1 MPPWP
6 SCTGAISRWLGDPD
20 QPPHVLS
27 SPGCLS
33 PARPTYNARI
43 FSTAPPMQHLTI
55 VSTGGTIDK
64 IYFDDKSDYKIG
76 APQIGEILGQL
87 GVAFQFDVI
96 PILRK
101 DSLHMGA
108 EDRALVRSTIELQPH
123 RHVLITHG
131 TDTMVET
138 ARELAGIEGKVIVLT
153 GALNPARFQGSD
165 AVFNIGCAVAAV
177 QTLPDG
183 VYITM
188 NGRVWDPAK
197 VRKNRDANR
206 FEALAD

>member
-1 MPPWP
+1 
-6 SCTGAISRWLGDPD
+6 
-20 QPPHVLS
+20 
-27 SPGCLS
+27 
-33 PARPTYNARI
+33 
-43 FSTAPPMQHLTI
+43 MQHLTI
-55 VSTGGTIDK
+55 VTTGGTIDK

-76 APQIGEILGQL
+76 APQISEILGQL

-101 DSLHMGA
+101 DSLHINA
-108 EDRALVRSTIELQPH
+108 DDRTLIRSTIEAQPH
-123 RHVLITHG
+123 RHVLVTHG

-138 ARELAGIEGKVIVLT
+138 AKELASIKGKVIVLT

-183 VYITM
+183 VYIAM

-206 FEALAD
+206 FEEVNA